1 MYEPPLVVG
10 DVLGASTVALELSM
24 FTSGS
29 YVYRR
34 LTGNV
39 AVFGMDRDVCCKFPE
54 VSMSSS
60 GISSLRGLG
69 RDNDLPPLSG

>member
-10 DVLGASTVALELSM
+10 DVLGASTVVLELSM
-24 FTSGS
+24 FT
-29 YVYRR
+29 
-34 LTGNV
+34 
-39 AVFGMDRDVCCKFPE
+39 FGMERDVCCKFPE